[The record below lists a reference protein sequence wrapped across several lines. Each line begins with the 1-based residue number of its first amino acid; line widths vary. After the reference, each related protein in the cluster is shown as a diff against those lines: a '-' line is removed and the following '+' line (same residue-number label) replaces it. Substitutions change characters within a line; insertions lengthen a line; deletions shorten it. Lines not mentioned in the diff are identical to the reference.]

1 MAADARVPSTQ
12 LTPRAAVAVVTG
24 ALRVRPQA
32 EGVEVEEV
40 EVEVVAI
47 GACMVVTVLGWGVW
61 WLGEWEW
68 WGLEAGS
75 GSGEARPKW
84 CWRGR

>member
-40 EVEVVAI
+40 EAGVEVEVAAM
-47 GACMVVTVLGWGVW
+47 GACMVVTVLGWGV
-61 WLGEWEW
+61 LV
-68 WGLEAGS
+68 AG
-75 GSGEARPKW
+75 
-84 CWRGR
+84 